1 MKKFLSTLVALAMII
16 SPNFEVNVCRAEET
30 INSTSKQVNKES
42 KSKILKKISFAAK
55 NFKESVNKHSKEIGL
70 GIVGT
75 VSVGVLT
82 WGGYNS
88 VTKSDKIKAIAMD
101 PELTVADKIKAIVKI
116 VFCGVKNTD
125 SNNNEKKGEQE
136 KVAEEKAEQEKATE
150 QKADQEKIVS
160 EVQVNSD
167 SKNDKK
173 KNITTPSTAATVYDQ
188 TGMMVKLKSKV
199 NGAIETVKALYNN
212 YGANRE
218 KAYWEKMPPELRSN
232 LSTSCHLNKNATF
245 GYKRGFLKEGAC
257 CNYYDASGNL
267 KSKWLDSVY
276 RSDVKA
282 CRDIALSA
290 LTLYGSFRLIGMF
303 KEKYF
308 IFMDM
313 RNKFMSYFKSSKIV
327 KSTLEQTLN
336 GVTPTPEV
344 NEIQTQEKVEEEEA
358 NEILTPTP
366 APTPTPKKLKNNN
379 NNNNGGKINNSN
391 RKKTAQKFKQT
402 KL

>member
-1 MKKFLSTLVALAMII
+1 
-16 SPNFEVNVCRAEET
+16 
-30 INSTSKQVNKES
+30 
-42 KSKILKKISFAAK
+42 
-55 NFKESVNKHSKEIGL
+55 
-70 GIVGT
+70 
-75 VSVGVLT
+75 
-82 WGGYNS
+82 
-88 VTKSDKIKAIAMD
+88 
-101 PELTVADKIKAIVKI
+101 
-116 VFCGVKNTD
+116 
-125 SNNNEKKGEQE
+125 
-136 KVAEEKAEQEKATE
+136 
-150 QKADQEKIVS
+150 
-160 EVQVNSD
+160 
-167 SKNDKK
+167 
-173 KNITTPSTAATVYDQ
+173 
-188 TGMMVKLKSKV
+188 MVKLKSKV

-276 RSDVKA
+276 RSDVKVA
-282 CRDIALSA
+282 AEVVTGA
-290 LTLYGSFRLIGMF
+290 VLTYINYRLF
-303 KEKYF
+303 
-308 IFMDM
+308 
-313 RNKFMSYFKSSKIV
+313 NKFDGKYLSLSYLKDKAMSYFKSSKIV

-336 GVTPTPEV
+336 GVAPTTEV
-344 NEIQTQEKVEEEEA
+344 NEIQTQEKEEEA